1 MRRIVLIGFML
12 LLTACSQ
19 ATPLPPTATAT
30 PQMPTLPPT
39 ATPTATD
46 TPTPLPTETPTITPT
61 PAYPPEGLGPN
72 GFPAEVNPLTGLKVE
87 DLTVLE
93 RRPMIIK
100 VENLPRDHRP
110 QYGLSLA
117 DLVYEYYTELG
128 GTRFAAVFYGQ
139 DANQVGPIRSAR
151 FFDDNLIRMYKSV
164 FVFGSAY
171 EKVRFRLFNS
181 DYANRLVLETNQSC
195 PAVCRFEPSTRNYLM
210 ADTTAMAA
218 YLNLRGVDNSRQ
230 NLDGMYFKLEAPEGG
245 QSAEQVYVRYSGA
258 IYNRWDYDA
267 ETGTYLRY
275 ADTKDDV
282 NRNNPDYALLTDQLT
297 GEPIAVESLLM
308 ILAPHQYFDRT
319 DDMEVIDILLSP
331 NAGMYVASDG
341 ATYQAGTGP
350 AYLARDGQIY
360 AVRWYR
366 PTDDSVLTIVGADGQ
381 PFAFKPGQTWV
392 EVMGASSKVEQQ
404 GDVWNFT
411 HLMTP

>member
-1 MRRIVLIGFML
+1 
-12 LLTACSQ
+12 
-19 ATPLPPTATAT
+19 
-30 PQMPTLPPT
+30 
-39 ATPTATD
+39 
-46 TPTPLPTETPTITPT
+46 
-61 PAYPPEGLGPN
+61 
-72 GFPAEVNPLTGLKVE
+72 
-87 DLTVLE
+87 
-93 RRPMIIK
+93 MIIK